1 MIDFPIYQVPYLGNG
16 MTIALDAVIH
26 VILGHGFAIGAFTMV
41 VYAEWMGFKH
51 KSIHWET
58 FAKDFIR
65 PLIIIITGVGAVTGV
80 GIWFTIS
87 ALAPRGT
94 GNMLRVF
101 FWPWFIEWAVFTAE
115 VIVILIYYFLWDK
128 WSERKKWAHIKLGC
142 SYTFLAMMSGVL
154 ITGILGF
161 MLTPDGWPWDQS
173 FWKAFFNPSFLP
185 QLFVRFGLAF
195 FLGSV
200 FTISFLLF
208 TKRDPEFKKLALK
221 KFGLFGLIALAV
233 WFLAAV
239 WYFSVVPSTFKTHA
253 IFSVLTGKFS
263 QYTTIFWVVNIA
275 ALIFL
280 IIFAVMAFT
289 GRIGLSKTLVIPTA
303 ILAMLFVT
311 EFERVREFI
320 RGPYLMPGYMYANQI
335 LLKETPMLEA
345 KGTVV
350 NSYWYEKLTNKK
362 NLPSQ
367 GLYLFGK
374 NCSVCHTI
382 DGLNDI
388 KAKVKGRSRDGVFV
402 IVKNSH
408 KMVPFMPPFSGS
420 RQEQRIVSEF
430 IYRLANDEIQLQAPS
445 RFILNDIKIKKG
457 GKQ

>member
-26 VILGHGFAIGAFTMV
+26 VIISHGLAIGAFTMV
-41 VYAEWMGFKH
+41 AYSEWMGFKH

-58 FAKDFIR
+58 FARDFIR

-101 FWPWFIEWAVFTAE
+101 FWPWFIEWAVFTSE

-128 WSERKKWAHIKLGC
+128 WSERKKKAHINLAFF
-142 SYTFLAMMSGVL
+142 YTALAMMSGVL

-161 MLTPDGWPWDQS
+161 MLTSDGWPWDQS
-173 FWKAFFNPSFLP
+173 FWNAFFNPSFLP
-185 QLFVRFGLAF
+185 QLFVRFGFAF

-200 FTISFLLF
+200 FTISYLMF
-208 TKRDPEFKKLALK
+208 TKRDPVFKKEALK
-221 KFGLFGLIALAV
+221 KFGVIGLIALGV
-233 WFLAAV
+233 WLLATI

-253 IFSVLTGKFS
+253 VFSVLTSHLS
-263 QYTTIFWVVNIA
+263 QYTTMFWIINIA

-289 GRIGLSKTLVIPTA
+289 GRIGLSKVFVIPAA

-335 LLKETPMLEA
+335 LLKETPMLEEE
-345 KGTVV
+345 GTVV
-350 NSYWYEKLTNKK
+350 NSYWFDKLTDGN
-362 NLPSQ
+362 NVASQ

-374 NCSVCHTI
+374 NCAVCHTI

-388 KAKVKGRSRDGVFV
+388 KARVKGRSRDGIFV
-402 IVKNSH
+402 IVGNSH

-430 IYRLANDEIQLQAPS
+430 IYRLANDEIELQAPS
-445 RFILNDIKIKKG
+445 RFIQNDIKIKKG
-457 GKQ
+457 GK

>member
-16 MTIALDAVIH
+16 MTIGLNAVIH
-26 VILGHGFAIGAFTMV
+26 VIISHGLAIGAFTMV
-41 VYAEWMGFKH
+41 AYSEWMGFKH

-101 FWPWFIEWAVFTAE
+101 FWPWFIEWAVFTSE

-128 WSERKKWAHIKLGC
+128 WTERKKKTHINLAFF
-142 SYTFLAMMSGVL
+142 YTFLAMMSGVL

-161 MLTPDGWPWDQS
+161 MLTSDGWPWDQT
-173 FWKAFFNPSFLP
+173 FLNAFFNPSFLP
-185 QLFVRFGLAF
+185 QLLVRFGLAF

-200 FTISFLLF
+200 FTISYLMFS
-208 TKRDPEFKKLALK
+208 KRDPNFKKEALK
-221 KFGLFGLIALAV
+221 HFGLIGIVALSV
-233 WFLAAV
+233 WFLASV
-239 WYFSVVPSTFKTHA
+239 WYFSVVPSTFKTHSV
-253 IFSVLTGKFS
+253 FSVLTGNLS
-263 QYTTIFWVVNIA
+263 QYTTWFWIINIA
-275 ALIFL
+275 VLLFL
-280 IIFAVMAFT
+280 SVFAFFAFT
-289 GRIGLSKTLVIPTA
+289 GRSGLSKALVIPAA
-303 ILAMLFVT
+303 IFAMLFVA

-320 RGPYLMPGYMYANQI
+320 RGPYLMPGYMYANQV
-335 LLKETPMLEA
+335 LLKEVPLLEE
-345 KGTVV
+345 KGTIV
-350 NSYWYEKLTNKK
+350 NSYWYEKLTDEK
-362 NLPSQ
+362 NVAKE

-388 KAKVKGRSRDGVFV
+388 KVRVKGRSRDGVFV
-402 IVKNSH
+402 LVRNSH

-420 RQEQRIVSEF
+420 LAEQRILSEF
-430 IYRLANDEIQLQAPS
+430 IYRLANDEFDLEAPS
-445 RFILNDIKIKKG
+445 RFISHDIKIKKG
-457 GKQ
+457 GK